1 MRIRAALLAMA
12 FAVVSAAALAA
23 GGADLEYRLG
33 PGDRVKVTVF
43 GHPDLSG
50 ELELDGEGRFS
61 LPLVQTIDAAGL
73 SLGELQ
79 QRVTEKLRPDYLR
92 NPRVSAEVLNYRPF
106 FIIGEVNTPGSY
118 AYASG
123 MTVIRAVALAGG
135 FTYRAKQK
143 KMLITRARD
152 PERRKQAARQDTVVM
167 PGDVIEVPERLF

>member
-1 MRIRAALLAMA
+1 MRIRAVLLAMA
-12 FAVVSAAALAA
+12 FVVASAAALAA
-23 GGADLEYRLG
+23 DSADLEYRLG

-50 ELELDGEGRFS
+50 EFELDGEGRFS
-61 LPLVQTIDAAGL
+61 LPLVQNVDAAGL
-73 SLGELQ
+73 SLHELQ

-106 FIIGEVNTPGSY
+106 FIIGEVKTPGSY

-152 PERRKQAARQDTVVM
+152 PDRRKQPARQDTVVM